1 MRYLFILM
9 FFGIAERAPAQNTS
23 PAEDS
28 LLQLIANSPADTL
41 TMQWY
46 NQLRRLVIYDS
57 PERALEYTQKYGQ
70 TALKADLPLEF
81 GKSKFYESNSYI
93 PLGKYELA
101 LEALFEAEPYF
112 AEAGQPHYMGSLYNS
127 VGAVFEAMERD
138 SLALVYFQRAHDV
151 YLDLGDAERQAMAL
165 NNLSNIYYRQGDF
178 QASKQMLEQSLS
190 MSADQNE
197 QKRRLMNYAN
207 TLIALQEYDAAL
219 KVYAKA
225 LEDPD
230 KLVANSR
237 CLAYQGY
244 GKLLHQMGKHQ
255 EAVQNLL
262 LGLEVAQSNNFVE
275 DQIPLL
281 EYLAASYEALGNF
294 EKTLLYY
301 REQQELKN
309 QLVGLEK
316 DRNLVD
322 ALTRYETEKKEKE
335 ILLLQRDKA
344 LASRKY
350 WILGSG
356 ALLLFIVATGIGILL
371 WYRSRSYKRLTEKNR
386 VISKM
391 LEEKEFLIKEIHH
404 RVKNNLQVISSL
416 LQLQSRYVEEPTALA
431 ALNDGESRVRSM
443 SIIHHHLYS
452 KENLSQVNV
461 AQYIDSLCDSLLDSY
476 NYKKQDI
483 QILRDIQPLAL
494 DVAVMIPLGLIINEL
509 ITNAFKYAFEGR
521 QQGHIWVTLR
531 EEDLHLLVIVKDDG
545 VGMPTESTRSGF
557 GTRLI
562 NTFLR
567 KLEGQAETIVN
578 GGTEVRLT
586 VQAYKD
592 AAPKS
597 QAS

>member
-1 MRYLFILM
+1 MRYLLLLM

-46 NQLRRLVIYDS
+46 NQLRRAVIYES
-57 PERALEYTQKYGQ
+57 PERALEYTRKYGEY
-70 TALKADLPLEF
+70 ASKADLPLEYA
-81 GKSKFYESNSYI
+81 KSKFYEANSYI
-93 PLGKYELA
+93 PLGEYELA

-112 AEAGQPHYMGSLYNS
+112 EKSGKPHYMGSLYNS

-151 YLDLGDAERQAMAL
+151 YLELEDTERQAMAL

-178 QASKQMLEQSLS
+178 QSSKLMLEQSLN
-190 MSADQNE
+190 MSADQKE

-207 TLIALQEYDAAL
+207 TLIALEEYDSAL
-219 KVYAKA
+219 EVYAQA

-230 KLVANSR
+230 MLVANSR

-255 EAVQNLL
+255 EAIKNLL
-262 LGLEVAQSNNFVE
+262 LGLEVAQLNSFVE
-275 DQIPLL
+275 DQLPLF
-281 EYLAASYEALGNF
+281 EYLAASYESVGNF
-294 EKTLLYY
+294 ERTLHYY
-301 REQQELKN
+301 REQQELKS
-309 QLVGLEK
+309 QLADMEK

-335 ILLLQRDKA
+335 IVLLQRDKA
-344 LASRKY
+344 LASRNQ
-350 WILGSG
+350 WVFGMG
-356 ALLLFIVATGIGILL
+356 ALLFLLLAAGVGVLL
-371 WYRSRSYKRLTEKNR
+371 WYRSRSYRRLEEKNR

-476 NYKKQDI
+476 NYKKQNI
-483 QILRDIQPLAL
+483 QIHRDIQPLAL

-521 QQGHIWVTLR
+521 QQGQIWVTLR
-531 EEDLHLLVIVKDDG
+531 EEGQHLLVIVKDDG
-545 VGMPTESTRSGF
+545 VGMPAETTRRGF
-557 GTRLI
+557 GTRLV

-586 VQAYKD
+586 VQAYQD